1 MEEFTG
7 QELDWFFNP
16 WLHTTRQLDYGI
28 RSFSKSQNEN
38 NTWNINLGIACLG
51 DRFMPLL
58 VETQFKDGTVDR
70 RWWKNQLWRFEDTFS
85 YTVNQEPV
93 AVTLDPDVQTVDL
106 DYRNNTTKMKHHI
119 MFNWPRNWYNPR
131 DQYVVRWMPYFYYRS
146 DSADFAPGLTV
157 DWDYGPYESTT
168 IRTNYALASKE
179 LYWYVG
185 CLLYTSPSPRD
196 S

>member
-1 MEEFTG
+1 MQYYYDNWKLKHVNELRFVKAMEEFTG

-38 NTWNINLGIACLG
+38 NKWNINLGIACLG

-85 YTVNQEPV
+85 YT
-93 AVTLDPDVQTVDL
+93 
-106 DYRNNTTKMKHHI
+106 
-119 MFNWPRNWYNPR
+119 
-131 DQYVVRWMPYFYYRS
+131 
-146 DSADFAPGLTV
+146 
-157 DWDYGPYESTT
+157 
-168 IRTNYALASKE
+168 
-179 LYWYVG
+179 

-196 S
+196 LSTSRMPSSA